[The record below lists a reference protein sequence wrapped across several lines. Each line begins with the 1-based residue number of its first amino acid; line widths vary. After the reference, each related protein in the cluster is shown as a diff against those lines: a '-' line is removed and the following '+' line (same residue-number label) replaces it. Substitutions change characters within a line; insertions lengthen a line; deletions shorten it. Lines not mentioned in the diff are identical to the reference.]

1 MDVDPLSDTVPPRH
15 AIESDEEEDEYNPLR
30 PSSSVNENQVADAR
44 VIGNIPEGR
53 SLVLA
58 TGDVAKYWARGAL
71 LGEQSGAVMVNNIQV
86 GLIFSPPW
94 TRATIIISE
103 VLTRLPVWAMH
114 RYASTILDSVN
125 PLKLSLLDTYA
136 VTSYITEAPISHDN
150 APLRYL
156 STASSK
162 LDKAVFES
170 AAEPYA
176 PPNLIQSTSAALLS
190 ILSTSHPSVQ
200 GTLILVPSPHIP
212 HPSPKVLAPSN
223 FLQLAE
229 DRFEWAEQTVNAAHE
244 LLFAVIGENKLP
256 KWEHG
261 DNRKGVTRAGRKK
274 SDVGDGGMYI

>member
-71 LGEQSGAVMVNNIQV
+71 LGEQSGAVMVNNIQPSV
-86 GLIFSPPW
+86 DTSHDHYFRG
-94 TRATIIISE
+94 A
-103 VLTRLPVWAMH
+103 
-114 RYASTILDSVN
+114 YASPRLGDARIRVDHSGFRKSV
-125 PLKLSLLDTYA
+125 
-136 VTSYITEAPISHDN
+136 EAPISHDN

-229 DRFEWAEQTVNAAHE
+229 DRFEWAEQTLNAAHE